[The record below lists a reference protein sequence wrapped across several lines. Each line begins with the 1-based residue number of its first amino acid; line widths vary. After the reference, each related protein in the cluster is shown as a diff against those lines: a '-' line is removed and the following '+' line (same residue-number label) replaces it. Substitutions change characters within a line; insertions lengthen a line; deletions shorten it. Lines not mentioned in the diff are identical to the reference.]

1 MTINELI
8 QHLTD
13 LVRHGADPKAQV
25 TIYDPDTMLT
35 QRVSGS
41 LYDPSKLTLELCS
54 DDPS

>member
-13 LVRHGADPKAQV
+13 LVRYGADPKAQV

-41 LYDPSKLTLELCS
+41 LYDPSKQTLELCS